1 MRELVITPPERKD
14 GKESKGRV
22 FRALHLAHLT
32 ADALW
37 EGGMTDTDAIRPVW
51 LMIGGSETEIRPFV
65 TNLMLGK
72 KAEMVGRFRNET
84 KRFELLKSAGYQYI
98 WQRIPEKG
106 PDGRIDVRAIVTA
119 YLPDLFRM
127 DLGMV
132 DPEGVNFCLLPT
144 NEWIDRS
151 TMDAGPPVVHVR
163 KAYGKVGIPI
173 SDDDLR
179 RLLPTAV
186 LFCSFLD
193 RRTRCPLI
201 ADPCFYLQLFCSA
214 LAQGIAG
221 WTREDAHGQWGKH
234 ARFYMNEVGIA
245 DVRLGLG
252 VACKAG
258 HDELETFLAEQV
270 KVYFE
275 VKNGAS

>member
-14 GKESKGRV
+14 GKESKGRA
-22 FRALHLAHLT
+22 FRAFHLAHLK

-37 EGGMTDTDAIRPVW
+37 EGGMTETEAIRPVW
-51 LMIGGSETEIRPFV
+51 LMVGGSETEIRPFV

-72 KAEMVGRFRNET
+72 KADMPGRFRSEG

-106 PDGRIDVRAIVTA
+106 PDGRVDVKAIVMA
-119 YLPDLFRM
+119 FLPDLFRM

-144 NEWIDRS
+144 NEWVGQSTIDPNPS
-151 TMDAGPPVVHVR
+151 VVHVR
-163 KAYGKVGIPI
+163 TAFGKVGIPI
-173 SDDDLR
+173 PDDDLR
-179 RLLPTAV
+179 QLVPTAI
-186 LFCSFLD
+186 LFCAFLD

-201 ADPCFYLQLFCSA
+201 ADTCFYLQLFCSA

-221 WTREDAHGQWGKH
+221 WTRGDAHNTWGRH
-234 ARFYMNEVGIA
+234 ANLYLEEVGIE
-245 DVRLGLG
+245 DVRIGLG
-252 VACKAG
+252 VACKATHG
-258 HDELETFLAEQV
+258 ELETFLAEQV
-270 KVYFE
+270 KIYFE
-275 VKNGAS
+275 VKNGAA